1 MAVDFVLAGFPRI
14 PLDPQT
20 SNNDIQLW
28 LTPAVL
34 GVSAPWLFF
43 KAFQEQ
49 RISLVDFDPNEDRE
63 TTAQE
68 FVIFIYKNLGL
79 MLNFG
84 CGCSMVWQVQKL
96 IQINTN
102 VLRFPLL
109 TCFCFRVKMDDT
121 HICKKI

>member
-14 PLDPQT
+14 SLDLQT

-49 RISLVDFDPNEDRE
+49 RISWVDFDPNEDRE
-63 TTAQE
+63 TTTQE
-68 FVIFIYKNLGL
+68 FVIFIYKNLGFI
-79 MLNFG
+79 LNFG
-84 CGCSMVWQVQKL
+84 SGCSMVWQVQK
-96 IQINTN
+96 
-102 VLRFPLL
+102 
-109 TCFCFRVKMDDT
+109 
-121 HICKKI
+121 